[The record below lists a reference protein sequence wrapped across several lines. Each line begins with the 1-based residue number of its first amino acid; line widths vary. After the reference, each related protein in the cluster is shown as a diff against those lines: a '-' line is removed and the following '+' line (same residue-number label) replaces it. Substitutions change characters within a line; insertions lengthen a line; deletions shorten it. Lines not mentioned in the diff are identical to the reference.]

1 MIKIG
6 EYNTL
11 IAAKE
16 STHGWYLR
24 DEDEEVLLPHIDV
37 SENINPGQEL
47 TVFCYL
53 DSLERLVAT
62 TRTPYITRGGF
73 AALKVME
80 VNKVGAFLD
89 WGLEKQLL
97 LPFKE
102 QTQPVQAG
110 KKYVVYCYLDNHSG
124 RLVASTRIHRFLQ
137 HDEIDLQPLEEVE
150 LMVVRNTDLGM
161 EVLIN
166 GKYLGLVYTNELFEE
181 YQAGQILEGQIKL
194 IREDKKIDVTI
205 RKTGLS
211 HTEKNANKIYEM
223 LEARNGFLPFH
234 DKSNPSEIRE
244 YFKMS
249 KKDFKKAIGK
259 LYREKHIILEE
270 KGIRMV

>member
-11 IAAKE
+11 IAARE

-24 DEDEEVLLPHIDV
+24 DEDEEVLLPYT
-37 SENINPGQEL
+37 NISGNVEQGDEL

-53 DSLERLVAT
+53 DSLERLVGT
-62 TRTPYITRGGF
+62 THIPYITRGGF

-89 WGLEKQLL
+89 WGLDKQLL

-102 QTQPVQAG
+102 QKHPVESG
-110 KKYVVYCYLDNHSG
+110 NTYFVYCYLDNHSG
-124 RLVASTRIHRFLQ
+124 RLVASTRVHRFLQ
-137 HDEIDLQPLEEVE
+137 NDQIHLEPFEEVE
-150 LMVVRNTDLGM
+150 LMVIRHTGLGM

-166 GKYLGLVYTNELFEE
+166 GKYLGLVYKNELFEE
-181 YQAGQILEGQIKL
+181 YQVGQVLQGQIKL

-205 RKTGLS
+205 REAGFS
-211 HTEKNANKIYEM
+211 NTEKNAHKIYEM
-223 LEARNGFLPFH
+223 LEAGDGFLPFH
-234 DKSNPSEIRE
+234 DKSDPFEIRE

-259 LYREKHIILEE
+259 LYKEKHIVLEGE
-270 KGIRMV
+270 GIRKL